1 MLFDDNEETLDE
13 LVSAEPEPKKHKV
26 EVNKGVTNDV
36 ILYKYL
42 VFPRVQFISRNNNEN
57 LKITSTK
64 IVNIC

>member
-13 LVSAEPEPKKHKV
+13 LVSAEPEPKKHKA

-42 VFPRVQFISRNNNEN
+42 VFPRVQFVSRNNNEN
-57 LKITSTK
+57 
-64 IVNIC
+64 